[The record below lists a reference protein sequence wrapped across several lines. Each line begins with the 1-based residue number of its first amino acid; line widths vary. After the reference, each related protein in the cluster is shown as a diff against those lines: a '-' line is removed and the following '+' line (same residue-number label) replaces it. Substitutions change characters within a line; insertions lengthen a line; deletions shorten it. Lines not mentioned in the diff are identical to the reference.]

1 MNARIT
7 DRDLEAACR
16 SLISARHT
24 PSGVEVTM
32 PVIYPNGQAVNVLV
46 TVEAGQHIVHDAG
59 GGAMFLTLSGIEL
72 TRKLRQRLANLA
84 QQYGCEFIDGRMS
97 MRCSADQI
105 AVAIVL
111 VSNASRVVG
120 DQALRVA
127 VEHAEAFREAVSARL
142 RELVGARLREREA
155 VVGNSGREYRV
166 GNVILD
172 RDEKVPVAFVEA
184 VPNHQAVERRVSE
197 FLDLKEEYP
206 VVTRE
211 AVYDDKIEWENHSLI
226 LLKHVSNPVPF
237 SHAAPRIEAI
247 TAEHGARL

>member
-1 MNARIT
+1 MNMRIS

-46 TVEAGQHIVHDAG
+46 TVEAGEHVVHDAG
-59 GGAMFLTLSGIEL
+59 GGAMFLTLSGIDL
-72 TRKLRQRLANLA
+72 SKRLRDRLSHLA
-84 QQYGCEFIDGRMS
+84 QQYGCEFINGRMS
-97 MRCSADQI
+97 MRCSADQL

-111 VSNASRVVG
+111 VANASRVVG
-120 DQALRVA
+120 DQALRA
-127 VEHAEAFREAVSARL
+127 ASEQAEVFREAVSARL
-142 RELVGARLREREA
+142 RELVGKRLRERE
-155 VVGNSGREYRV
+155 VIVGNSGREYRV

-172 RDEKVPVAFVEA
+172 RQEKARIAFVEA

-206 VVTRE
+206 EIARE
-211 AVYDDKIEWENHSLI
+211 SVYNDRIEWENHSLI

-237 SHAAPRIEAI
+237 SHSDQRIRAI
-247 TAEHGARL
+247 AS